1 MRTKKGFCLAGTGLA
16 LGLAALFGAFYGGP
30 AVLKKLVV
38 ENVVLSDDSEALER
52 WKVTPQPLNYYTYIF
67 HVENPAEVA
76 KGARPVLKEKGPYVY
91 DLFRERVDVQFHPED
106 DTVSYYDKTIYR
118 FNQEK
123 SGCHSEDDVVTILN
137 APVLGTGLMLQRIME
152 MALPLFNDALP
163 YIFPNASTA
172 FITAKVREVL
182 FEGVLVNCSY
192 PFTHFPVGPVCS
204 GMRTRAPV
212 TFRKDGKN
220 YYFSMFNHLN
230 GTDTAHR
237 VRVNRGQ
244 RNPAALGRI
253 VRFGNSSLHTA
264 WRQNT
269 HCNMINGTDTTIFHP
284 FIRPPEKLPVFVS
297 GSCRSMYVTFEYP
310 MHAHGVRGLHYV
322 ADPKMLASGRTYKPN
337 RCFCPPA
344 PQDKEKDKEGAASA
358 PPSVT
363 ARPAAPEA
371 AALTTAALTTEALA
385 QAAALT
391 TVAEAPQT
399 AAALTTEAPQT
410 AAALTTEAH
419 AEAAALTTVAEA
431 PQTATLTTEAHA
443 ETAAAAEAEQA
454 STAASSSQ
462 DDPEQADGRRR
473 RRDVAEDERRD
484 ARDASTCLPDGAL
497 DMSTCFGS
505 PVILTLPHFY
515 LGAKEFH
522 DYAIGLKPIKSKHE
536 TFVDIEPM
544 TGVPLRGGKR
554 VQLNM
559 FLTKIDQVDVL
570 SSVSEGLFPIL
581 WVDEGIDLEGPSL
594 EQLQAATRRLTLL
607 QVLPWVLVAGSALM
621 ALGGCLVH
629 VHSTGMLQRMAAERR
644 DRGRNPPQGAPGP
657 GGGGHEAEGQGHG
670 PPLGTPGNY
679 GFSLGFGPAVTKA
692 LNPKGVLLGVE
703 GGRALKARLAG
714 LHSLRGLQL
723 QGLQGLQGAN
733 GVGPWTGGGGDVTV
747 TRTFCSEH
755 PRSPAEH
762 RYA

>member
-1 MRTKKGFCLAGTGLA
+1 LTNGCL
-16 LGLAALFGAFYGGP
+16 
-30 AVLKKLVV
+30 
-38 ENVVLSDDSEALER
+38 EQNVVLGNDSEALER

-67 HVENPAEVA
+67 HVENPVEVA
-76 KGARPVLKEKGPYVY
+76 NGARPVLKEKGPYVY

-118 FNQEK
+118 FNQDK

-137 APVLGTGLMLQRIME
+137 APVLGTGLMMQQISEQLLTM
-152 MALPLFNDALP
+152 FNDALP
-163 YIFPNASTA
+163 NIFPTASSA

-192 PFTHFPVGPVCS
+192 PFTHFPVGPICA
-204 GMRTRAPV
+204 GMRSRAPV

-220 YYFSMFNHLN
+220 FYFSMFNHLN
-230 GTDTAHR
+230 GTDTKHR
-237 VRVNRGQ
+237 VRVYRGQ
-244 RNPAALGRI
+244 KNPSALGRI
-253 VRFGNSSLHTA
+253 MRFGNNSLHTA
-264 WRQNT
+264 WRENT

-297 GSCRSMYVTFEYP
+297 GSCRSMYITFEYP

-337 RCFCPPA
+337 RCFCPPG
-344 PQDKEKDKEGAASA
+344 PPPPKDKEGAASA
-358 PPSVT
+358 PPAVT
-363 ARPAAPEA
+363 VRPAAALTTLAETQAPAA
-371 AALTTAALTTEALA
+371 AALTTAAEAQEAPSTAALTTAAET

-391 TVAEAPQT
+391 TAAQTSAAAQQAQTSAAEERAEATP
-399 AAALTTEAPQT
+399 
-410 AAALTTEAH
+410 
-419 AEAAALTTVAEA
+419 
-431 PQTATLTTEAHA
+431 
-443 ETAAAAEAEQA
+443 
-454 STAASSSQ
+454 SSQ
-462 DDPEQADGRRR
+462 DEGPAGERRR
-473 RRDVAEDERRD
+473 RRDVADDEAREE
-484 ARDASTCLPDGAL
+484 RDASRCLPDGAL

-522 DYAIGLKPIKSKHE
+522 DYAIGLKAIKSKHE

-559 FLTKIDQVDVL
+559 FLKKIDDVAAL
-570 SSVSEGLFPIL
+570 KTVSEGLFPIL
-581 WVDEGIDLEGPSL
+581 WVDEGIDLEGTSL

-629 VHSTGMLQRMAAERR
+629 IHSTGMLQRMAAERR
-644 DRGRNPPQGAPGP
+644 ARNPPQGAPG
-657 GGGGHEAEGQGHG
+657 GHG
-670 PPLGTPGNY
+670 AESPPPGTPGNY
-679 GFSLGFGPAVTKA
+679 GFALGFGPAA
-692 LNPKGVLLGVE
+692 AKGVLLGAE
-703 GGRALKARLAG
+703 GSLKARLAG
-714 LHSLRGLQL
+714 LHSLRGLH
-723 QGLQGLQGAN
+723 GLNGAN
-733 GVGPWTGGGGDVTV
+733 GVGPWLGGAPRGGRGHVV

-755 PRSPAEH
+755 PKEH
-762 RYA
+762 YVEHPHAAR